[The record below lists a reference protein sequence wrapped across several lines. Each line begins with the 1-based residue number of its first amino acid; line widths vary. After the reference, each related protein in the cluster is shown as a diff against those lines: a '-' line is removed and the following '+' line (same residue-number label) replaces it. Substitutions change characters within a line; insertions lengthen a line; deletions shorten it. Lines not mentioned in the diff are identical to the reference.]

1 MDTLKLTKMLKAKV
15 EKALKMEHSPI
26 ADNYLKGELGIILIY
41 EDFLENGVIPDII
54 ERSEL

>member
-54 ERSEL
+54 GEE

>member
-1 MDTLKLTKMLKAKV
+1 MDTLKLTKLLKAKI
-15 EKALKMEHSPI
+15 EKALKMEHSTI